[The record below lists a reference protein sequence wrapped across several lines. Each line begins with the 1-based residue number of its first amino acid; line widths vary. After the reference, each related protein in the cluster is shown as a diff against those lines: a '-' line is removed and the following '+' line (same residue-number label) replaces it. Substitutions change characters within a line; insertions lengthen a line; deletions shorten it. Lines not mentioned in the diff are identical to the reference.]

1 VRAPNFSFTHHSVS
15 ETLRTYQSAT
25 TDPRAEELVGPHR
38 LTAHLAVD
46 DGKRGEGRTA
56 GLAAPQELA
65 AALRAGVGQLCL
77 ELLEPAARSAATEAE
92 CDPVSEDLP
101 TLLPQPIRRL
111 AHALTIAAVVTAVAG
126 CGGGPGYHSTRDAKL
141 VQFTVHSRAHKDLHE
156 ILVVPRRHGDWML
169 VLLHGYHA
177 GPSQFLT
184 QPFFDTLAAL
194 GARAPEVLLLDGG
207 ADSYWHDRD
216 DGRWGSMVLREAIPA
231 GLARTHARRVAIGGI
246 SMGGYG
252 ALLSGSRRPGRLCAV
267 GAQSPALWLS
277 AGETAPGAFDDAQD
291 YERNDVF
298 KLKPPH
304 PLWIDLGAS
313 DPFRVA
319 TLAYAKRARIRAH
332 LKPGGHDAALW
343 NAFTPQ
349 FLRFFARA
357 CA

>member
-1 VRAPNFSFTHHSVS
+1 VA
-15 ETLRTYQSAT
+15 
-25 TDPRAEELVGPHR
+25 
-38 LTAHLAVD
+38 
-46 DGKRGEGRTA
+46 
-56 GLAAPQELA
+56 
-65 AALRAGVGQLCL
+65 
-77 ELLEPAARSAATEAE
+77 
-92 CDPVSEDLP
+92 
-101 TLLPQPIRRL
+101 
-111 AHALTIAAVVTAVAG
+111 AVAG
-126 CGGGPGYHSTRDAKL
+126 CGGGPSYHSTRDAKL
-141 VQFTVHSRAHKDLHE
+141 VHFTLHSRLAHGDLHE
-156 ILVVPRRHGDWML
+156 ILVVPRRHGNWML

-194 GARAPEVLLLDGG
+194 RTRAPEVLLLDGG
-207 ADSYWHDRD
+207 ADSYWHNRE
-216 DGRWGSMVLREAIPA
+216 DGAWGSMLLREAIPA
-231 GLARTHARRVAIGGI
+231 GLARTHARRVAVGGI

-252 ALLSGSRRPGRLCAV
+252 ALLSGLRRPGRFCAV

-298 KLKPPH
+298 KLKPPQ

-313 DPFRVA
+313 DPFRTA
-319 TLAYAKRARIRAH
+319 TLAYAKRARIPAH
-332 LKPGGHDAALW
+332 IKPGGHDAALW